1 MSEGDSRM
9 RWSHTSAVLALIA
22 NVNRDAKKRPRPFQP
37 SDFDP
42 HATGKKEQQD
52 VVYID
57 GKNKDSTGLLK
68 QAFEGM
74 MQQQL

>member
-1 MSEGDSRM
+1 M

-42 HATGKKEQQD
+42 HTTGKKEQQD

>member
-1 MSEGDSRM
+1 MSEGDSQA
-9 RWSHTSAVLALIA
+9 RWSHTSAMMALIA
-22 NVNRDAKKRPRPFQP
+22 NVNRDAKKRPRPYQP

-42 HATGKKEQQD
+42 HTTGKNEKQD
-52 VVYID
+52 VIRID
-57 GKNKDSTGLLK
+57 ENNKENIGLLK